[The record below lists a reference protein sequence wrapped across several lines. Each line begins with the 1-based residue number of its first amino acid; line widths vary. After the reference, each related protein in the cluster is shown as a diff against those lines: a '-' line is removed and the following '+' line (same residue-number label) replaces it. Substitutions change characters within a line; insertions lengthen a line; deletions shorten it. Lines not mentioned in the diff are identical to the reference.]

1 MRLTGHFA
9 LTITTLGILLSG
21 TLAQAQFPQAQQ
33 PPYDQNAP
41 AEQDPDSPNHGAAR
55 LSVMMGD
62 VSIRRGDNGDFVA
75 AVVNAPLVVGDRVLT
90 GPTGRAEVQF
100 DSANMIRLA
109 AGSEIRIAELAYHR
123 YQIQLARGV
132 ATFRVLRPS
141 SADVEVSTPQASIRP
156 KNEGVYRLAV
166 GDDGQSEITVRA
178 GEVEV
183 FTPRGAETLAPGRT
197 MQMRGSVSEP
207 EFQVVAANGED
218 EWDGWNR
225 ERDRVLMR
233 SVSAR
238 YVSPD
243 VYGAEDLDD
252 HGRWVS
258 DPTYGHVWAPQ
269 VAPGWAPY
277 QAGRWAWEDYYGWTW
292 VSADPWGWAPYHYGR
307 WFNSPSF
314 GWCWYPG
321 GIGFGVRHYW
331 SPALVGFV
339 GFGGGVGVGFG
350 FGHVGWIP
358 LAPFE
363 RFHPWYGRG
372 GYYGGGFG
380 GRTIVNNVNI
390 YNSYRNARVT
400 NAVTHIDRAGFSSG
414 GFGRPYT
421 GNLQQASVLHGQ
433 LPFTPNRSSMQLS
446 NRSVNPASFSRA
458 SNNTQ
463 FFSSRQAGQVN
474 RSGFGQASGGLGS
487 QSSQGSSRRFGQPS
501 TGGAGFNQPGSTNNS
516 ASRGNWGRFGDPST
530 RTAPAQQNRSAVSPG
545 SNGGNWQRFNSNPTQ
560 QSPSSNSGYRSS
572 PQSMRMNPPM
582 VRERSA
588 PAAPSYGGGFQRN
601 SGNFSRPSD
610 SGGFRSAPQVQQRD
624 SAPAMRQQQSAPA
637 APSYGGG
644 FQRNSGNFSRPSDSG
659 GFRSAPQ
666 VQRYSAPPMRQQ
678 SAPVQHFS
686 GGGGGGGFHGGGSA
700 PASHSS
706 GNNGGGHQSGGGS
719 HRR

>member
-1 MRLTGHFA
+1 
-9 LTITTLGILLSG
+9 
-21 TLAQAQFPQAQQ
+21 
-33 PPYDQNAP
+33 
-41 AEQDPDSPNHGAAR
+41 
-55 LSVMMGD
+55 
-62 VSIRRGDNGDFVA
+62 
-75 AVVNAPLVVGDRVLT
+75 
-90 GPTGRAEVQF
+90 
-100 DSANMIRLA
+100 
-109 AGSEIRIAELAYHR
+109 
-123 YQIQLARGV
+123 V
-132 ATFRVLRPS
+132 ATFRVLRPQ

-183 FTPRGAETLAPGRT
+183 FTPRGAETLYPGRT
-197 MQMRGSVSEP
+197 MQMRGTVSEP

-243 VYGAEDLDD
+243 IYGAEDLDD

-277 QAGRWAWEDYYGWTW
+277 QAGRWVWEDYYGWTW

-307 WFNSPSF
+307 WFNSPAF

-339 GFGGGVGVGFG
+339 GFGGGFGVGFG

-372 GYYGGGFG
+372 GYGGGFG
-380 GRTIVNNVNI
+380 GRTVVNNVNI

-421 GNLQQASVLHGQ
+421 GNLQQASVLRGQ
-433 LPFTPNRSSMQLS
+433 LPFTPSRSSMQLS

-463 FFSSRQAGQVN
+463 FFSSRQAGQVS
-474 RSGFGQASGGLGS
+474 RSGFGQGSAGAGS
-487 QSSQGSSRRFGQPS
+487 QSSQGSWRRFGQPS
-501 TGGAGFNQPGSTNNS
+501 TGGAGINAGSTNNS
-516 ASRGNWGRFGDPST
+516 TSRGNWGRFGDPST
-530 RTAPAQQNRSAVSPG
+530 RTAPAQQQNRSAFSSG
-545 SNGGNWQRFNSNPTQ
+545 SNGGNWQRFNSSPTQ
-560 QSPSSNSGYRSS
+560 QRPSSGNFGAPSGNSGYRSS

-588 PAAPSYGGGFQRN
+588 PAAPAYNGGFQRN
-601 SGNFSRPSD
+601 SGNFSRPS
-610 SGGFRSAPQVQQRD
+610 APQVQ
-624 SAPAMRQQQSAPA
+624 
-637 APSYGGG
+637 
-644 FQRNSGNFSRPSDSG
+644 
-659 GFRSAPQ
+659 
-666 VQRYSAPPMRQQ
+666 QRYSAPPMRQQ
-678 SAPVQHFS
+678 SAPAPHYSGGGGGYRGGSAPSSHSS
-686 GGGGGGGFHGGGSA
+686 GGGGGG
-700 PASHSS
+700 
-706 GNNGGGHQSGGGS
+706 HQSSGGS